1 MLAIPNLPATCT
13 IASPASGPRRF
24 SIGAGAYEE
33 VCGNLMIFQQLEPIC
48 QPINNT
54 FCMEFTQ
61 LHYNILLIFLLIC
74 YNTDSQTARER
85 VLLCES
91 NGTSNNT

>member
-1 MLAIPNLPATCT
+1 MASFIQEETNETTNFLAYFFYNVVLL
-13 IASPASGPRRF
+13 
-24 SIGAGAYEE
+24 AYEE

-61 LHYNILLIFLLIC
+61 LH
-74 YNTDSQTARER
+74 
-85 VLLCES
+85 
-91 NGTSNNT
+91 

>member
-1 MLAIPNLPATCT
+1 MRLLGH
-13 IASPASGPRRF
+13 S
-24 SIGAGAYEE
+24 YEE